1 MNVLYVAPR
10 FHTNQVPIIK
20 GWLKNGDRVMFLC
33 QYSMPN
39 EDYTVLQPIILGY
52 SGAFKLILKVYRAIC
67 GRKITQAQVP
77 MYFNAQYGFPPMKKV
92 KKIISEF
99 HPDII
104 IYRDRSVYNTM
115 IYRYCHKK
123 KIKGVLYNQ
132 TPFRERDK
140 EKTDIFHRVI
150 RGLNPQIRMT
160 PVFGKEN
167 TDTQAQKNVYYV
179 PFVIEPQLKAI
190 GEKQYFRDGKIHVV
204 CVGKFEERKHHIELL
219 ETISR
224 LKCRNEI
231 DISFI
236 GECSR
241 PLHETYLERLKSCVQ
256 RCGMERQTRILLN
269 LSLGGVYEE
278 YLNAD
283 LFVLPSTGEFA
294 SISQLE
300 AMSCALPV
308 ICSDTNGTADCVRE
322 GRNGFLFRDKDF
334 EDLQNVMED
343 ILQDRQ
349 RLMAMGQ
356 ESYKIVQEEYSFM
369 RYRNSISEMMEEAE
383 KR

>member
-39 EDYTVLQPIILGY
+39 EDYTVLQPTILGY
-52 SGAFKLILKVYRAIC
+52 SRVFKLILKAYQAIFE
-67 GRKITQAQVP
+67 RKITKAQVP

-104 IYRDRSVYNTM
+104 IYRDRSIYNTM
-115 IYRYCHKK
+115 IYRYCRKK
-123 KIKGVLYNQ
+123 GIKGILYNQ
-132 TPFRERDK
+132 TPFREKDN
-140 EKTDIFHRVI
+140 EKTDIFHRII

-160 PVFGKEN
+160 PVLGMEN
-167 TDTQAQKNVYYV
+167 TDTEAPKTVYYV
-179 PFVIEPQLKAI
+179 PFVIEPKLKAI
-190 GEKQYFRDGKIHVV
+190 EEKQYFRDGKINIV

-219 ETISR
+219 ETISK
-224 LKCRNEI
+224 LKCRDEI

-241 PLHETYLERLKSCVQ
+241 PLHEMYLERLKSCVQ
-256 RCGMERQTRILLN
+256 RCDMERQTRILSN
-269 LSLGGVYEE
+269 LSLDEVYEE
-278 YLNAD
+278 YLKAD

-308 ICSDTNGTADCVRE
+308 ICSDTNGTADCVRKW
-322 GRNGFLFRDKDF
+322 RNGFLFRDKDF
-334 EDLQNVMED
+334 NDLRNVMED

-349 RLMAMGQ
+349 RLIAMGK
-356 ESYKIVQEEYSFM
+356 ESYRIVIEEYDFE
-369 RYRNSISEMMEEAE
+369 RYRGSILKMMEEAE